1 MLNPNLYLN
10 HAICSKHIDQE
21 PTRDGYGK
29 GLLEVGKN
37 ESVVVLSADLDEST
51 RCHWFKR
58 VYPERFIECGVAEQ
72 NMAGIAAGLGVSGKI
87 PFINSYATFSPGR
100 NWEQIRTAIAYNDA
114 NVKIAGH
121 HAGVSTGP
129 DGATHQALEDIALM
143 RALPNMKVIVPCD
156 AVEARKATVAVAH
169 TWGPAYIRL
178 QRESTPLMTTIAT
191 PFLPGVAHVFWE
203 PKKKNCD
210 VVIIGAGP
218 IVYRGLEAAC
228 ILEREGYSIAVIN
241 SATIKPLDEKTI
253 SMWIKKARAVVTI
266 EEHSV
271 IGGLGEAVSALCAR
285 EYPVPIEHIGT
296 RDIFGQSGKPREL
309 VIRYHIDTKDI
320 VNAAKKA
327 VRRK

>member
-156 AVEARKATVAVAH
+156 AVEARKATVAVSH

-178 QRESTPLMTTIAT
+178 QRESTPLITTIAT

-253 SMWIKKARAVVTI
+253 GMWIKKARAVVTI

-285 EYPVPIEHIGT
+285 EHPVPIEHIGT
-296 RDIFGQSGKPREL
+296 RDVFGQSGNPREL
-309 VIRYHIDTKDI
+309 AVRYHIDTKDI
-320 VNAAKKA
+320 VNAAKKV